1 MDMDI
6 PPVEAGA
13 KAEAALIRDARRA
26 SFILIDLLTE
36 RYASSLF
43 LARSSWIRN
52 NLPQEA
58 RHWVPYATVVLVR
71 LTLRKTEGAHRCIR
85 LLSFGMRF
93 PIRVEHKRGKICC

>member
-58 RHWVPYATVVLVR
+58 RHWVPYASARSSHLEENRGRTSM
-71 LTLRKTEGAHRCIR
+71 HR